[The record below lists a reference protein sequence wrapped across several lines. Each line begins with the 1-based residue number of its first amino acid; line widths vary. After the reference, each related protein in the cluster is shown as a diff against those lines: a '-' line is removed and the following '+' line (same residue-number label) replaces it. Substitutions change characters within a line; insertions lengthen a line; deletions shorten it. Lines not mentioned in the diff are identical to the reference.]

1 MGLMGAGR
9 AAADAAGPAVPGPG
23 MSVVAHD
30 VVDDVV
36 VDDVVDD
43 AVVND
48 HMAVVRM
55 AAGRKGQKCGYQ
67 DRARRGRQAEPLNH
81 HVFPPI
87 YKLPGVIQALSG
99 KPG

>member
-1 MGLMGAGR
+1 
-9 AAADAAGPAVPGPG
+9 

-48 HMAVVRM
+48 HMAVVRL
-55 AAGRKGQKCGYQ
+55 AAGRKGQECGYQ
-67 DRARRGRQAEPLNH
+67 NRARRGRQAEPMNH

-87 YKLPGVIQALSG
+87 QTSRRYSGSIRKIWMSVQDRRDVRAPGSVG
-99 KPG
+99 